1 MSITPI
7 GDFLDEYKKEEEK
20 LKKEH
25 EKRTSHETKEE
36 ILSSEVAKYLINNDK
51 DGAWE
56 YLNARFMEE
65 IIDDCQHQEL
75 RDFSLDTVLVKR
87 KNKYAPFYM
96 RIGKTMPENLYSITA
111 EDLCK
116 ILEVKNLHVKDNKDS
131 NAPIIPEQTK
141 KETRKGCWKSILY
154 LLATVILF
162 IILALLGVFD

>member
-36 ILSSEVAKYLINNDK
+36 ILSSEVAKYLLNNDK

-65 IIDDCQHQEL
+65 IIDDCQHQEF
-75 RDFSLDTVLVKR
+75 RNFSLDTVLVKR
-87 KNKYAPFYM
+87 KNKYAHFYM

-131 NAPIIPEQTK
+131 NAPIIPEQTM
-141 KETRKGCWKSILY
+141 KETRKGCWKSIL
-154 LLATVILF
+154 IF
-162 IILALLGVFD
+162 IGHCYSFYYTSAFGSV